1 MVWQS
6 SPYSDLFALKKNQ
19 GRLAANKDRH
29 QVVIIWEKQTPRLTE
44 SLVRDGR
51 RHIHM
56 TMISLTWEI
65 TTSVGIPTEP
75 PNPKSG
81 ALQLI
86 PKFSH
91 SIAPS
96 HFVRFR
102 GLLTSH
108 WTVIISLT
116 RTQATRTRLFKT
128 KTSHPRSQ
136 YALRSWWRCGICIE
150 KHQS

>member
-102 GLLTSH
+102 RLLTSH

-116 RTQATRTRLFKT
+116 RTQATRTRLFKK